1 MIDLDPATTAFVIV
15 DMQNDF
21 CHADGYYARAGRNI
35 SQLAAATAPVAR
47 LLERARAVGLTVAFT
62 RLVHDEARGAME
74 ERHTIKPRLWTAHGK
89 RLTPGTWGA
98 DVLDALRPAPG
109 ELIIDKYGFSAF
121 DDTTLEKDLHERGI
135 KTLLLAG
142 VVTYACVLATGFAAF
157 DRGFDVLL
165 VKDAVG
171 SWNDKLGASTSEM
184 VDLLLGRAVTSDELN
199 LSSKKTSVTE

>member
-1 MIDLDPATTAFVIV
+1 MIDLDPATTALLVI

-21 CHADGYYARAGRNI
+21 CHADGYYAQAGRDI

-47 LLERARAVGLTVAFT
+47 LLARARSAGVTVAFT

-89 RLTPGTWGA
+89 RLTPGSWGA
-98 DVLDALRPAPG
+98 DVVDALRPIAG
-109 ELIIDKYGFSAF
+109 ELIIDKHGFSAF
-121 DDTTLEKDLHERGI
+121 DDTTFERDLRQRGI
-135 KTLLLAG
+135 KTLLLTG
-142 VVTYACVLATGFAAF
+142 VVSYACVLATGFAAF

-171 SWNDKLGASTSEM
+171 SWNDRLGASTSQM
-184 VDLLLGRAVTSDELN
+184 VDLLLGRAVSSDEVG
-199 LSSKKTSVTE
+199 LSKTIVKE